1 MTATTTPATRRCSSR
16 SGDPPRCLF
25 AIRSLVRAPTVKSL
39 ALQTYAQDTDRQS
52 NKDGPARLSTD
63 PISYEYAD
71 GVLNDRII
79 LVTGASD
86 GIGKALAVHI
96 AGLGAQVVLHGRNTK
111 KLESVYDKITNLKD
125 KPRPSIAVL
134 DLATADSAAYSSLHN
149 SIEQEFGRLDGLVHN
164 AGILGQRL
172 SIEQYDVADWQQVMH
187 VNLTAPFVLTQVLLP
202 LLRQSPDPSIIFTS
216 SGVGRVG
223 KAFWGAYS
231 VSKFGTEAL
240 SQILANEN
248 RHTSLRVNCVNPGP
262 VRTRMRL
269 EAYPAEDRD
278 ALKRPQEI
286 LATYVYLL
294 GPDSQGVTGK
304 SIDLQ

>member
-1 MTATTTPATRRCSSR
+1 MNYVGT
-16 SGDPPRCLF
+16 
-25 AIRSLVRAPTVKSL
+25 
-39 ALQTYAQDTDRQS
+39 
-52 NKDGPARLSTD
+52 ARLSTD
-63 PISYEYAD
+63 PISYEYAE
-71 GVLNDRII
+71 GILNDRIV

-111 KLESVYDKITNLKD
+111 KLESVYDEITDLQD
-125 KPRPSIAVL
+125 APRPSIAVL
-134 DLATADSAAYSSLHN
+134 DLATADGDAYSSLLN

-172 SIEQYDVADWQQVMH
+172 AIEQYEIADWQQVMH
-187 VNLTAPFVLTQVLLP
+187 VNLTVPFVLTQTLFP

-240 SQILANEN
+240 SQILADEN
-248 RHTSLRVNCVNPGP
+248 RHMPLRVNCINPGP
-262 VRTRMRL
+262 TRTSMRL
-269 EAYPAEDRD
+269 AAYPAEDRD
-278 ALKRPQEI
+278 ALKRPEEI
-286 LATYVYLL
+286 LAAYVYLL
-294 GPDSQGVTGK
+294 GPDSQGVTGQ
-304 SIDLQ
+304 SFNVQ